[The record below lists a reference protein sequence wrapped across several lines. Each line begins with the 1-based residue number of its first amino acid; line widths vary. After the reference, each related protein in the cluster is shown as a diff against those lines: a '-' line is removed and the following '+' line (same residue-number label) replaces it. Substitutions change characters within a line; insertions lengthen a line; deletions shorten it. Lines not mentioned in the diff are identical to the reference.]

1 MRFILVILLISNSFT
16 LFAQDDLLALVEK
29 KENKKEYITN
39 GFKSSRVINNHSM
52 EFIGKGVMDV
62 RILHRFGPVSDGFK
76 ELFGL
81 DRANMRIGFDYG
93 IGKNL
98 TTGFGRSNVG
108 KELDGFIKY
117 RPILQSRGG
126 KWPSPVSVVL
136 VTGMIYSTVAFADPT
151 IENYETSRMSFYNEI
166 IIGRK
171 FNEKF
176 TLELQPT
183 MVHRNLVLLATDD
196 NDVFALGVGAR
207 YKLTKRMALVVDYD
221 YIISGLDMS
230 IHNNPLGFGIDI
242 ETGGHVF
249 QLHFSNSLGMNE
261 KEFITNTVNDWGK
274 GEIRFGFNLSRV
286 FTITHPKK

>member
-1 MRFILVILLISNSFT
+1 
-16 LFAQDDLLALVEK
+16 
-29 KENKKEYITN
+29 
-39 GFKSSRVINNHSM
+39 
-52 EFIGKGVMDV
+52 
-62 RILHRFGPVSDGFK
+62 
-76 ELFGL
+76 
-81 DRANMRIGFDYG
+81 
-93 IGKNL
+93 
-98 TTGFGRSNVG
+98 
-108 KELDGFIKY
+108 
-117 RPILQSRGG
+117 
-126 KWPSPVSVVL
+126 
-136 VTGMIYSTVAFADPT
+136 MIYSTVAFADPT

-286 FTITHPKK
+286 FTISHPKK